1 MASLAELRKKNSLE
15 SLKSAAE
22 KLTTNESSN
31 NDNRFW
37 QPEVDQAGNG
47 VSVIRFLPA
56 PPGEDVPWVRLW
68 EHSFQGPSGKWY
80 IERCLSTLQ
89 QPDPV
94 VEYTNVLWA
103 SGVDSDKELARKY
116 KRKLYY
122 ISNIM
127 VVSDPKNPQ
136 NEGKVFLFKYGT
148 KIFDK
153 LIASMNPEFDDETPL
168 NPFDPDAGANFKL
181 KIRKVDGF
189 RNYDKSEFAS
199 PSALAD
205 SDDKIEAIW
214 NSTHSLQEII
224 DPKNFK
230 PYADLKKRLDLA
242 LNTNDG
248 KAADSEM
255 DQFETMT
262 NKIKSEASE
271 KAASK
276 PAPTQESFD
285 SDEDYFAS
293 LAGE

>member
-1 MASLAELRKKNSLE
+1 MASSLSELRKKNSIT
-15 SLKSAAE
+15 SLQKEVE

-56 PPGEDVPWVRLW
+56 PMGEDVPWVRLW

-94 VEYTNVLWA
+94 VEYTNVLWS
-103 SGVDSDKELARKY
+103 SGADSDKELARKY

-122 ISNIM
+122 ISNIL

-153 LIASMNPEFDDETPL
+153 IIASMNPEFDDETPL
-168 NPFDPDAGANFKL
+168 NPFDPDEGANFKL
-181 KIRKVDGF
+181 KIRKVDGY
-189 RNYDKSEFAS
+189 RNYDKSEFAA
-199 PSALAD
+199 PSAIAD
-205 SDDKIEAIW
+205 SDDAIEAIW
-214 NSTHSLQEII
+214 KSAYSLQEII

-230 PYADLKKRLDLA
+230 SYDELKKRLDLA
-242 LNTNDG
+242 LSTTG
-248 KAADSEM
+248 GAKKEEKSEM
-255 DQFETMT
+255 DQFEQMT
-262 NKIKSEASE
+262 NRVEKKASE
-271 KAASK
+271 KEDSPQK
-276 PAPTQESFD
+276 FD

-293 LAGE
+293 LASDD

>member
-1 MASLAELRKKNSLE
+1 MASSLSELRKKNSIT
-15 SLKSAAE
+15 SLQKEVE

-56 PPGEDVPWVRLW
+56 PMGEDVPWVRLW

-94 VEYTNVLWA
+94 VEYTNVLWS
-103 SGVDSDKELARKY
+103 SGADSDKELARKY

-122 ISNIM
+122 ISNIL

-153 LIASMNPEFDDETPL
+153 IIASMNPEFDDETPL
-168 NPFDPDAGANFKL
+168 NPFDPDEGANFKL
-181 KIRKVDGF
+181 KIRKVDGY
-189 RNYDKSEFAS
+189 RNYDKSEFAD
-199 PSALAD
+199 PSAIAD
-205 SDDKIEAIW
+205 SDDAIEAIW
-214 NSTHSLQEII
+214 KSAHSLQEVI
-224 DPKNFK
+224 DPKHFK
-230 PYADLKKRLDLA
+230 SYDDLKKRLDLA
-242 LNTNDG
+242 LSTTG
-248 KAADSEM
+248 GTRKEEKSEM
-255 DQFETMT
+255 DQFEQMT
-262 NKIKSEASE
+262 NRVEKKASE
-271 KAASK
+271 KEDSPQKFA
-276 PAPTQESFD
+276 

-293 LAGE
+293 LAGDD